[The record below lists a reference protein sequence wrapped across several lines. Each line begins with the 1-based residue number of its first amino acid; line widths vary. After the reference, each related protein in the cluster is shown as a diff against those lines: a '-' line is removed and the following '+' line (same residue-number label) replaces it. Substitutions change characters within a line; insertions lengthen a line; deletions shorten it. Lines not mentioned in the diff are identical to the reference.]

1 MIVAADT
8 ADGFVFEYKK
18 LGDVLGELHYSGCAE
33 AAEAAEAAGALGA
46 AWGFPSLIL
55 KDNHMGV
62 GVEDTETVLVYH
74 NHAEALVVG
83 GGHIWE
89 FGKKLPWVR
98 HMAVVAMPEPVDHN
112 PEAIVATVFAA
123 VV

>member
-1 MIVAADT
+1 MAAAADT

-18 LGDVLGELHYSGCAE
+18 LGDVLGELHYSGC
-33 AAEAAEAAGALGA
+33 AEAAGALGA

-83 GGHIWE
+83 GGHI
-89 FGKKLPWVR
+89 
-98 HMAVVAMPEPVDHN
+98 
-112 PEAIVATVFAA
+112 
-123 VV
+123 